1 MPANG
6 NSLNTFKTFVDSSIA
21 IWNEA
26 APAARVGIALLLMI
40 CIAAII
46 GVGYW
51 SSQPTYVTLV
61 SDVDHDK
68 MDRVIDALDKA
79 NISYDLSGAG
89 GNLRVSKS
97 DFSKARMLARGAGV
111 AESESSGSFGM
122 TGAFGSPEDRR
133 RIDLL
138 KKQKRLADSIRKLNA
153 VDHADVHLNV
163 PDKGPFERKTSLPT
177 ASVLLTLSR
186 GAQLNEQQ
194 ATSIASLVAFAVE
207 DLEPE
212 SVQITDKNGRNYTV
226 SDQGMQHI
234 NSQIEYTTE
243 SEKKLARKAESQLVH
258 FLGHGNA
265 SVQVSLDLTFSNGS
279 KTITKYDGEGK
290 VPNEE
295 NLESETTT
303 NSKPNGGAAA
313 GVDANLANGQRNE
326 KSIESKTENIK
337 TTYLVPKTEEIESN
351 TTPIKNFMTVSVLVN
366 SNAEALTQEDGT
378 LLPGINERVKA
389 IVENAVGYKDTSD
402 TISVE
407 LFPFP
412 TGDDV
417 EDTYVAPYNWGQWS
431 ELVRN
436 ASLAI
441 GALVAFVI
449 GFMVLRKVNPA
460 PTTSENVVR
469 LDDGRTETVN
479 QLTSLLQNNPELF
492 AQIVQ
497 SWAGA
502 GGQSDDQNDQRAA

>member
-1 MPANG
+1 M
-6 NSLNTFKTFVDSSIA
+6 NTFKTFVDSSIE
-21 IWNEA
+21 IWNDT

-40 CIAAII
+40 CITAIV

-61 SDVDHDK
+61 SDIDHQK

-111 AESESSGSFGM
+111 AESETSGGFGM
-122 TGAFGSPEDRR
+122 TGAFGSPSDRR
-133 RIDLL
+133 RTALL
-138 KKQKRLADSIRKLNA
+138 KQQKRLADTIRKLN
-153 VDHADVHLNV
+153 VVEHADVHLNV

-177 ASVLLTLSR
+177 ASVLLTLSPD
-186 GAQLNEQQ
+186 AQLNEQQ
-194 ATSIASLVAFAVE
+194 ASSIASLVAFAVA

-212 SVQITDKNGRNYTV
+212 AVQITDKEGRNYTV
-226 SDQGMQHI
+226 SDQGMQYI

-243 SEKKLARKAESQLVH
+243 VERKFARKAETQLVQ

-265 SVQVSLDLTFSNGS
+265 SVQVSLDLTFTNGS
-279 KTITKYDGEGK
+279 KKITKYDGEGK

-295 NLESETTT
+295 DLNSETTT
-303 NSKPNGGAAA
+303 NTRPGGAA
-313 GVDANLANGQRNE
+313 GVDANLARGRDDN
-326 KSIESKTENIK
+326 KLTESKLENIK
-337 TTYLVPKTEEIESN
+337 TSYLVPKTEETESN
-351 TTPIKNFMTVSVLVN
+351 TTPTKNFMTVSVLVN
-366 SNAEALTQEDGT
+366 SNAEALLQEDGS
-378 LLPGINERVKA
+378 LLPGIKERVEA
-389 IVENAVGYKDTSD
+389 IVENAVGYQETKD

-412 TGDDV
+412 ADDTL
-417 EDTYVAPYNWGQWS
+417 ESEYVPPYDWTQWS

-441 GALVAFVI
+441 GAIVALLI
-449 GFMVLRKVNPA
+449 GFMVLRKVAPA
-460 PTTSENVVR
+460 PTTNETVVR
-469 LDDGRTETVN
+469 LDDSRSETID
-479 QLTSLLQNNPELF
+479 QLTSLLRDNPELF
-492 AQIVQ
+492 SQIVQ

-502 GGQSDDQNDQRAA
+502 TAPAEDQNEKRVA